1 MAGRPSAARRR
12 IRIRLA
18 AGASLAVVVAAA
30 VLAWTLWPRPA
41 AAPQA
46 RRYLNVTAC
55 LLTGPRGVTPGAPA
69 APVWA
74 TMQSASLATH
84 VMVSYLPY
92 TRAADTTILLN
103 TLIQRQCGVIVTT
116 GATPPQ
122 VIKAA
127 ESNPQQRFVLVTA
140 GSAVTAAPSNVTVAS
155 ASNMAPIRQAIRAL
169 AAAA

>member
-18 AGASLAVVVAAA
+18 AGASLAVVAAA
-30 VLAWTLWPRPA
+30 VLAWTLWPRA

-46 RRYLNVTAC
+46 RCVNVTAC